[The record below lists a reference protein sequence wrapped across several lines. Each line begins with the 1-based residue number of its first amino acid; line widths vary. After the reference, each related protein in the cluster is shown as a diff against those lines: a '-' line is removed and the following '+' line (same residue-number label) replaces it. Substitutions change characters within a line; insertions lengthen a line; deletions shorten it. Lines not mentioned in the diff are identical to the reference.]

1 LTFRFL
7 FAYDA
12 FTLAAPAGTV
22 DSMTLT
28 LAPPVAVASP
38 SAVASPNSTQRP
50 PLQPWVL
57 PPRTLS
63 VFYGA
68 PRMPRLSHYFL
79 PRILSQGERVLFLG
93 GANQIDPLLIAR
105 FARERGEA
113 ASSFNRLIRVSRA
126 FTCFQLTELIARSPR
141 FLEKFP
147 AAVVIVTALPD
158 LYFDEDVRDP
168 QALASYDRALEA
180 LAHLA
185 SKSVSVAVFSD
196 AANFPTL
203 RKEFFPRLLAQAG
216 RVLRVEMKP
225 GGKLTFICEKA
236 AAAPLPR

>member
-1 LTFRFL
+1 
-7 FAYDA
+7 
-12 FTLAAPAGTV
+12 
-22 DSMTLT
+22 MTLT
-28 LAPPVAVASP
+28 LAPPVAAASP
-38 SAVASPNSTQRP
+38 SAIASPNSGPRS

-79 PRILSQGERVLFLG
+79 PRILSHGERILFLD

-105 FARERGEA
+105 FARERGKA
-113 ASSFNRLIRVSRA
+113 AATFNRLIRVSRA
-126 FTCFQLTELIARSPR
+126 FTCFQLTELIARSPG

-185 SKSVSVAVFSD
+185 SKPVSVAVFSD
-196 AANFPTL
+196 AATFPTR
-203 RKEFFPRLLAQAG
+203 RKDFFPRLLAQAG
-216 RVLRVEMKP
+216 RVLRVEMKS
-225 GGKLTFICEKA
+225 GDKLTFTCEKA